1 MEYKNEITPVATKS
15 NEREATSPT
24 LTIRQKLTNI
34 AERSTFHGIPNLI
47 TTNKIFIRSYSF
59 FKNIIQFKINF

>member
-1 MEYKNEITPVATKS
+1 MEYKNEITSVATKS
-15 NEREATSPT
+15 NEEESGPT

-59 FKNIIQFKINF
+59 